1 MPTRIVKW
9 VSVAALLFLLAV
21 LWRSSADYRTVL
33 AAFVVWAGAI
43 VVFVEAAGAGNYLWA
58 AAFLA
63 VGALFNPVLPIM
75 LPRNLFLGLDLA
87 CLVMFLVSLAI
98 MEGEPET
105 VHRFDNR
112 SDPEKRVTVRL

>member
-1 MPTRIVKW
+1 MPTRIMKW
-9 VSVAALLFLLAV
+9 VSVAALLVLLAV

-43 VVFVEAAGAGNYLWA
+43 VVFVEAAGAGNYVWA
-58 AAFLA
+58 GTFLA

-87 CLVMFLVSLAI
+87 CLVMFLLSLAI
-98 MEGEPET
+98 WKANPRLSIAST
-105 VHRFDNR
+105 I
-112 SDPEKRVTVRL
+112 DPTPRNESL

>member
-1 MPTRIVKW
+1 MPAKIVKW
-9 VSVAALLFLLAV
+9 VSVAALLLLLAV
-21 LWRSSADYRTVL
+21 LWRSSPDYRTVL

-43 VVFVEAAGAGNYLWA
+43 VVFVEAASAGNYAWA
-58 AAFLA
+58 ATFLA

-98 MEGEPET
+98 WKANPRLSIAST
-105 VHRFDNR
+105 I
-112 SDPEKRVTVRL
+112 DPTPRNESL